1 MERRNLI
8 TSSSNPRLKTIRRLR
23 RRGGDAFLVEGFRQ
37 VSCALES
44 RARIR
49 QLLLA
54 PELWLGTREAEL
66 QHGCTDVLELSARAF
81 ESISSHVRPDG
92 VAAVVDRPPTDS
104 AVLRLPAEPLVLVAE
119 GVERPG
125 NLGTIV
131 RSTCAAG
138 ADALVVAD
146 GRTDLFHPET
156 VRGSVGTLF
165 RLALAESTTAETIA
179 WLRRTTCASSSRL
192 QTPTVLLGR
201 RPRRPRGDRRRQRTP
216 RRRAGVARGGGR
228 DWRASRCRGRPTAST
243 SRSRPASSSS
253 RPRASAY
260 WPIRNPYS
268 PRPNSRTGR
277 ASQPVRGLRGR
288 GVCRNRPSP
297 LGRGAA
303 HRGGSFAF
311 HGSRCGN
318 KRPTQTKGANERGVT
333 T

>member
-8 TSSSNPRLKTIRRLR
+8 TSSSNRRLKTIRRLR

-66 QHGCTDVLELSARAF
+66 QRGGTEVLELSARAF

-92 VAAVVDRPPTDS
+92 VAAVVDRPPTDIGR
-104 AVLRLPAEPLVLVAE
+104 LRLPAEPLVLVAE

-165 RLALAESTTAETIA
+165 RLALAESTTAETVA
-179 WLRRTTCASSSRL
+179 WLKAHDLRIVVA
-192 QTPTVLLGR
+192 TPDADRPCWDVDLGGPAAIIIGNERHGVAAAWLNAADETVSVPMPGPADSLNVAVAAGVVLFEAA
-201 RPRRPRGDRRRQRTP
+201 RQRLLAHTESLQP
-216 RRRAGVARGGGR
+216 
-228 DWRASRCRGRPTAST
+228 
-243 SRSRPASSSS
+243 
-253 RPRASAY
+253 SA
-260 WPIRNPYS
+260 
-268 PRPNSRTGR
+268 
-277 ASQPVRGLRGR
+277 
-288 GVCRNRPSP
+288 
-297 LGRGAA
+297 
-303 HRGGSFAF
+303 
-311 HGSRCGN
+311 
-318 KRPTQTKGANERGVT
+318 
-333 T
+333 